1 MASNNSE
8 LFAIQRGIARLRKS
22 NRWLMLGLSE
32 SDFNNPDLQEYLS
45 RPLDQDINKDQEIE
59 NKVKAAVYLAV
70 RRSKWKPRHAAKKLA
85 EASVEALRDARLMT
99 LHESNHITSK
109 RLNEELENNQISKIA
124 STFNHVKKRYGRKAT
139 KAALTIAVGAT
150 VGGPAAAIAGGIML
164 ASELIPKKTKEKI
177 KRNIRNTVKT
187 IGESI
192 SNGVSRICE
201 RAVESAPRIAKK
213 VYETFT
219 SVSERISQYAAPIVE
234 TVKEVKEKVVKKAK
248 KIWRRLFG

>member
-1 MASNNSE
+1 MASNNSD
-8 LFAIQRGIARLRKS
+8 LLAIQRGIARLRKS
-22 NRWLMLGLSE
+22 NLWLMLGLSD

-45 RPLDQDINKDQEIE
+45 RPLDQDVAKDQEIE

-99 LHESNHITSK
+99 LHESNQITSK

-124 STFNHVKKRYGRKAT
+124 TTFNHIKKRYGRKAT

-150 VGGPAAAIAGGIML
+150 VGGPATAIAAGIML
-164 ASELIPKKTKEKI
+164 FSELIPKKTKDKI
-177 KRNIRNTVKT
+177 KRNIKKKVKK

-192 SNGVSRICE
+192 SNGVSHICE
-201 RAVESAPRIAKK
+201 KAVESAPRIARKIQ
-213 VYETFT
+213 ETFS
-219 SVSERISQYAAPIVE
+219 SVSERISQYAAPVVE
-234 TVKEVKEKVVKKAK
+234 TVKEVKEKVVEKAK
-248 KIWRRLFG
+248 KIWKKIFG